1 MKKFLLSAAGVGAM
15 ALAFGLSASP
25 ALALNVSD
33 YCTAN
38 GDFGMTHG
46 QCVGGIQKSV
56 PQFCKDYL
64 AADPAG
70 FEALFGST
78 SLGACVSE
86 IRHEIKDL

>member
-1 MKKFLLSAAGVGAM
+1 MKKYLIGAAAAATMAM
-15 ALAFGLSASP
+15 AFSFSATP

-33 YCTAN
+33 YCKEN

-56 PQFCKDYL
+56 PQFCKEFL
-64 AADPAG
+64 ASDPVN
-70 FEALFGST
+70 FEATFGST
-78 SLGACVSE
+78 SVGACVSE